1 MSFRCKLLS
10 LDSGR
15 WGSWQD
21 KTIER
26 KANLAGLL
34 QNYCSIVPCK
44 SPCLPGFGEGGR
56 TPLWWDSDV
65 DETCNMLF
73 ISDFCLPVLTSQNV
87 FQRFQPVGST
97 AGSEAFCLFSA
108 RSCFAQIRK
117 NLVSFTIKYQMKCFR
132 VLNHEKTGFT
142 WLIW

>member
-1 MSFRCKLLS
+1 M
-10 LDSGR
+10 
-15 WGSWQD
+15 
-21 KTIER
+21 
-26 KANLAGLL
+26 
-34 QNYCSIVPCK
+34 
-44 SPCLPGFGEGGR
+44 
-56 TPLWWDSDV
+56 
-65 DETCNMLF
+65 DETCNILF

-142 WLIW
+142 